1 MGIASCGKSHAS
13 EKQTARKE
21 DEEAHYGKIIIMEK
35 KERITTKEKTKAPA
49 KAKVSAKAPAKAKE
63 KYIEAIG
70 RRKTAIARVRVYTSE
85 TKKGSYNIEINGISF
100 EKYFPSAKHRIM
112 VCSPF
117 ASIESSYATTVLA
130 KGGGVGA
137 QAEAVRLG
145 IARALIETLPEFRAK
160 FKSLGYLRRDPRMV
174 ERKKFGSRKARRPQ
188 QWRKR

>member
-1 MGIASCGKSHAS
+1 MGIAPRGKSYAS
-13 EKQTARKE
+13 EKQVTRKE
-21 DEEAHYGKIIIMEK
+21 DEKAYYGKITIMEK
-35 KERITTKEKTKAPA
+35 KERITKEKTKAPA
-49 KAKVSAKAPAKAKE
+49 KTKVSAKVPAKTKE

-70 RRKTAIARVRVYTSE
+70 RRKTAIARVRVYASE
-85 TKKGSYNIEINGISF
+85 PKKGSYSIEINGISF

-112 VCSPF
+112 VCAPF
-117 ASIESSYATTVLA
+117 ASIESSYTTTVLA

-145 IARALIETLPEFRAK
+145 IARALIETLPEFRTK

>member
-1 MGIASCGKSHAS
+1 
-13 EKQTARKE
+13 
-21 DEEAHYGKIIIMEK
+21 MEK
-35 KERITTKEKTKAPA
+35 KEHTTKEKTKAPVRA
-49 KAKVSAKAPAKAKE
+49 KPPVSKVKE

-85 TKKGSYNIEINGISF
+85 PKKGSYHIEINGVSF
-100 EKYFPSAKHRIM
+100 EKYFPSAKHRIS
-112 VCSPF
+112 VCAPF
-117 ASIESSYATTVLA
+117 SSIEVSYNTTVLA

-145 IARALIETLPEFRAK
+145 ISRALVEMSPEYRSK

-174 ERKKFGSRKARRPQ
+174 ERKKYGSRKARRPQ